1 MIFRI
6 PVAEPLSW
14 LTINHAGP
22 AVMLDN
28 ASLPECPLAA
38 LRKALFA
45 KPPTLPAIFQTGDR
59 IIAATAGPLGEP
71 ATISPSLPLQR
82 VAVLGSVTID
92 YLSRAVACGILAEG
106 MAPVVYQ
113 APFGSYIQEI
123 LDPTSPLH
131 GFGPDLAVIAPTW
144 RDLVA
149 TLPIAASATEADAA
163 LDVQVGL
170 FGTLWDR
177 LGANGVKI
185 IQHTQVP
192 PTARYCGI
200 AERLAPAA
208 PANQVRR
215 LNEMLLQ
222 AGRGR
227 VHWVDME
234 TLAEEIGARAFGA
247 TRFWH
252 TAKLD
257 FDLRWLPDY
266 LKLFRAAWRAANARA
281 KKVLVL
287 DLDNTLW
294 GGVIGDDGAD
304 GIAIG
309 PGSAAG
315 ETFAE
320 WQSYVKALG
329 ERGIV
334 LAVCSKNSPEIA
346 ATGFGIPNSVLRR
359 EDFAAFECSWA
370 DKAGGLKRIAKD
382 LNVGID
388 SFVFA
393 DDNPAECELVRQELP
408 EVAVVHL
415 GDDPGQFI
423 ERLDDGRWFDMPH
436 YTTEDL
442 GRAAAYGA
450 RAAALAEQS
459 QATDLGGFLRG
470 LEMKGRLYRPEEA
483 DIPRVAQLEQKTNQF
498 NVTTRRYAEA
508 AIRGFLTRNDAV
520 VLALRLADRL
530 GDHGLVSTL
539 IAFQEDATLRIDSWL
554 MSCRVFSRSAE
565 PFILRGLIDLAR
577 QRGVT
582 RLAGEYLP
590 TPKNDVVA
598 DLYERMGF
606 TRADN
611 EGMWSRPV
619 TPSEPHDLVTYI
631 AGG

>member
-1 MIFRI
+1 
-6 PVAEPLSW
+6 
-14 LTINHAGP
+14 
-22 AVMLDN
+22 MLDN
-28 ASLPECPLAA
+28 APLPECQLAA
-38 LRKALFA
+38 LRTALLAKA
-45 KPPTLPAIFQTGDR
+45 PTLPRIYQAGDR
-59 IIAATAGPLGEP
+59 IIAATASPLGQP
-71 ATISPSLPLQR
+71 AAMPPASIPMGLPSQR
-82 VAVLGSVTID
+82 VAVLGGVTID

-106 MAPVVYQ
+106 VAPVVHQ
-113 APFGSYIQEI
+113 GQFGSYVQEI
-123 LDPTSPLH
+123 IDPASPLH
-131 GFGPDLAVIAPTW
+131 GFGPDLVVIAPSW

-149 TLPIAASATEADAA
+149 PLPIAASASQVDDALEAK
-163 LDVQVGL
+163 VGL
-170 FGTLWDR
+170 FATLWDR
-177 LGANGVKI
+177 LGAKRIKI
-185 IQHTQVP
+185 IQNTMVP

-215 LNEMLLQ
+215 LNEKLLQ

-227 VHWVDME
+227 VHWVDLE
-234 TLAEEIGARAFGA
+234 ALAEPIGSRAFGA

-252 TAKLD
+252 TARLD

-266 LKLFRAAWRAANARA
+266 LTLFRAAWRAANARA

-309 PGSAAG
+309 PGSTAG

-346 ATGFGIPNSVLRR
+346 VTGFGIPNSVLRR

-370 DKAGGLKRIAKD
+370 DKAGGLRRIAKD
-382 LNVGID
+382 LNLGID

-415 GDDPGQFI
+415 GTDPGQFI
-423 ERLDDGRWFDMPH
+423 ERLDDGHWFDLPH

-442 GRAAAYGA
+442 GRAAAYTA
-450 RAAALAEQS
+450 RATALAEQS

-470 LEMKGRLYRPEEA
+470 LEMKGTLYRPGEA
-483 DIPRVAQLEQKTNQF
+483 DIPRLAQLEQKTNQF
-498 NVTTRRYAEA
+498 NLTTRRYAEA
-508 AIRGFLTRNDAV
+508 AVRGFLARNDAV
-520 VLALRLADRL
+520 VLAFRLADRL

-539 IAFQEDATLRIDSWL
+539 IAFQEDTTLRIDSWL
-554 MSCRVFSRSAE
+554 MSCRVFSRTAE

-582 RLAGEYLP
+582 RLTGEYLP

-598 DLYERMGF
+598 DLYERTGF
-606 TRADN
+606 TRADDAAL
-611 EGMWSRPV
+611 WSRPV
-619 TPSEPHDLVTYI
+619 TPGEPDDLVTYI
-631 AGG
+631 AAA